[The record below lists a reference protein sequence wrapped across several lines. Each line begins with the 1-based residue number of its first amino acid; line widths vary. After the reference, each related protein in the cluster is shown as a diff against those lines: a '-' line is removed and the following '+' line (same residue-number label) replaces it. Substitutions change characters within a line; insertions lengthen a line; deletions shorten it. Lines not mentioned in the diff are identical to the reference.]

1 MTQTFPDDLA
11 AAISESDAAGV
22 AGAFVDD
29 FLDDAGAA
37 MLLLAGADFAGA
49 ADVAGAGVELGAGVA
64 AGAAIEFEPEP
75 LSAAAFLLLLE
86 DFVLVAVSVPL
97 APAESAADASA
108 AAFLLLFDF
117 DFVVVASGAA
127 AAELSADIASLFF
140 FLFEDFVPDAVSAL
154 AVVEESALAAFLLF
168 FEGLVVVSLPLAAAD

>member
-1 MTQTFPDDLA
+1 MPDDLA

-22 AGAFVDD
+22 AAAFADD

-49 ADVAGAGVELGAGVA
+49 ADVAGAGVELGAEVA

-86 DFVLVAVSVPL
+86 DFALVVVSALL
-97 APAESAADASA
+97 APAESAAEVSA
-108 AAFLLLFDF
+108 ATFLLLFDF
-117 DFVVVASGAA
+117 DFVVVASGAV

-140 FLFEDFVPDAVSAL
+140 FRFEDFVPEAVSAV
-154 AVVEESALAAFLLF
+154 AAVEESVLAAFLRF
-168 FEGLVVVSLPLAAAD
+168 FEDLVVVSLPLEAAD